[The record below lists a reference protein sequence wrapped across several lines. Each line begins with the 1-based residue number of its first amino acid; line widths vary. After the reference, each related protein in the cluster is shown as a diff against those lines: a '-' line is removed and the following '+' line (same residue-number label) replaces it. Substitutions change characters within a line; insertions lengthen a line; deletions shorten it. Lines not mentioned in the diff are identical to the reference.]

1 MDETQRRVDEVRRER
16 SEVENHL
23 IDEYGAGKISRREFV
38 RRGTVVGMSI
48 PLLGFLAAACG
59 GGDDGESGG
68 TTTGAEPTGDVKK
81 GGTVRVALIQP
92 TTAPNP
98 LLVQDEGGAGILGA
112 TGEFLSFSDDKLELQ
127 PRIAESWEP
136 NEDGTA
142 WTFKIRQ
149 GVTFHDGTP
158 LTANDVVTT
167 FDKLINPKGGSA
179 NAQSALGGVLSPGN
193 IEAPDDATVVF
204 NLDAANGNFPTL
216 VSSANYNAIIIPA
229 DLDPGDW
236 GKTFQGT
243 GPFKLEKFTPKVGL
257 TVVRNDDYWGPKPNV
272 DKLDIKFYDEEA
284 PMILALQGDEVDFVE
299 HFSVSGGKALLGDEN
314 IQVIA
319 VKAATHRELHM
330 RTDKEPFTD
339 KRVRQAIALSIDRQE
354 LVDGLWEG
362 QADIGNDS
370 PFGPLYPSTDTSV
383 PQREQDIEQAK
394 QLLADAGMGD
404 GFTVQLDTWNGFEI
418 PDLAQLVKN
427 YAEQIGVTINLNIT
441 DGATYYGDGVFGKS
455 TWLDSVMGITDYG
468 HRPVPNVYLTAPLSG
483 DPKIGVWNSAH
494 FKNDEYDALVR
505 DYVAALDVDS
515 QRGVAKQ
522 IQELLLDETP
532 IIFPYFYYFL
542 AAAKP
547 SLQGAVSAATGQFD
561 LSKAGFTA

>member
-1 MDETQRRVDEVRRER
+1 MDETQRRVDEVRRQR
-16 SEVENHL
+16 SGVENHL

-48 PLLGFLAAACG
+48 PLLSFLATACG
-59 GGDDGESGG
+59 GGDGDSA
-68 TTTGAEPTGDVKK
+68 TTGATDTGAAGDVQK

-136 NEDGTA
+136 NEDGTV

-167 FDKLINPKGGSA
+167 FDKLINPDGGSA

-193 IEAPDDATVVF
+193 TEASDDATVVF
-204 NLDAANGNFPTL
+204 NLDAPNGNFPTL

-229 DLDPGDW
+229 DLDPADW
-236 GKTFQGT
+236 GTTFQGT

-257 TVVRNDDYWGPKPNV
+257 TVVRNDDYWGPKANV

-299 HFSVSGGKALLGDEN
+299 HFSVSGGKALLGDDN

-319 VKAATHRELHM
+319 VKAATHRQLHM

-339 KRVRQAIALSIDRQE
+339 KRVRQAIALSIDRQA

-362 QADIGNDS
+362 QADVGNDS

-383 PQREQDIEQAK
+383 PQREQDLEQAK
-394 QLLADAGMGD
+394 QLLTDAGMD
-404 GFTVQLDTWNGFEI
+404 SGFTVQLDTWNGFEI

-427 YAEQIGVTINLNIT
+427 YAEQIGVTINLKVT
-441 DGATYYGDGVFGKS
+441 DAATYYGDGVFGNS

-468 HRPVPNVYLTAPLSG
+468 HRPVPNVYLNAPLSG
-483 DPKIGVWNSAH
+483 DPKIGVWNSSH
-494 FKNDEYDALVR
+494 FKNDTYDGLVR
-505 DYVAALDVDS
+505 DYVAALDLDS

-547 SLQGAVSAATGQFD
+547 SLSGAVSAATGQFD